1 MTSQTESMAART
13 SRIFDELQA
22 RTYRQTDRIFCGLMA
37 AQWVFG
43 VIVVFAES
51 QYVSGGS
58 GWHPHVWAAVVL
70 GAAISLPPMVLTA
83 VAPGQ
88 PITRYTIAIAQMLT
102 GALLIHLTGGRIET
116 HFHVFVSLAVLAYYR
131 DVRILIPAT
140 LVVVIDHGLR
150 GAFWPQSVY
159 GVLSA
164 SIWRM
169 AEHAGWVLFADVVLV
184 IAIRQSR
191 IELRRFAARSAEF
204 EASQDRYRAMVE
216 QTAESIVV
224 FDAETREILEFN
236 RSFGKRAGA
245 PIEHLRGFV
254 LDKEMVGGRPDQS
267 LEDEIAEVMRIGRA
281 MVSDRTLR
289 RLDGALVEVR
299 CSLSPTS
306 FGGRPAICAV
316 VHDITERKRFEAELA
331 HARDAALESS
341 RLKSEFLANMSHEIR
356 TPMNGVVGMAGLL
369 LETPL
374 TTDQRDFAET
384 IKSSADALLTIIN
397 DILDFSKVEAG
408 KLHFDISDFDLRQM
422 LEASID
428 LLAPRAFSKGIELV
442 LLVEP
447 NVPTA
452 LRGDPGRLRQIIINL
467 VGNAVKFTSE
477 GEVVLSVSLDEMLP
491 DGVRLRFEVRD
502 TGIGIPEDV
511 QPRLFEAFTQA
522 DGSTTRR
529 YGGTGL
535 GLAISDRLVKLM
547 NGEIGVISTVGQ
559 GSTFWFTITL
569 ERQRGDAQPRL
580 PISAL
585 SGRHML
591 VVDDNATNRKV
602 VHHQLALWGATDT
615 SVAGADEALAAL
627 RTRGASLED
636 PFDLII
642 LDFHMPDVDGLVL
655 AKMIHEMPASN
666 TIPMVMMTS
675 FTDVAGDRERLRE
688 RGIVVCLTKPVK
700 ASQFRDA
707 LLSALG
713 AQAPV
718 ASADIVESRRSAAGG
733 LRGRILV
740 AEDNTVNQKV
750 TLLQLQRLGCS
761 AEAVA
766 NGAEAVAALERG
778 PYDLVLMDCQMPEV
792 DGFEATRMI
801 RRANASHRTI
811 PIIAMTANALNGDRE
826 RCLAAGMDDYISK
839 PVNTD
844 DLQAVLAK
852 RLPL

>member
-1 MTSQTESMAART
+1 MTSQTESMSART
-13 SRIFDELQA
+13 SRIFDELQG
-22 RTYRQTDRIFCGLMA
+22 RTYRQTDRVFRGVMI

-43 VIVVFAES
+43 VIVAIVES
-51 QYVSGGS
+51 QYVWGGS
-58 GWHPHVWAAVVL
+58 GWHPHVFAAVLL
-70 GAAISLPPMVLTA
+70 GGAISLAPIVLAA

-88 PITRYTIAIAQMLT
+88 PITRYTIATAQMFT
-102 GALLIHLTGGRIET
+102 GALWIHLTGGRIET
-116 HFHVFVSLAVLAYYR
+116 HFHVFVSLAFLALYR
-131 DVRILIPAT
+131 DARVLIPAT

-164 SIWRM
+164 SIWRT

-184 IAIRQSR
+184 IAITQSR
-191 IELRRFAARSAEF
+191 IELRRFAARTAEF
-204 EASQDRYRAMVE
+204 E
-216 QTAESIVV
+216 
-224 FDAETREILEFN
+224 
-236 RSFGKRAGA
+236 
-245 PIEHLRGFV
+245 
-254 LDKEMVGGRPDQS
+254 
-267 LEDEIAEVMRIGRA
+267 
-281 MVSDRTLR
+281 
-289 RLDGALVEVR
+289 
-299 CSLSPTS
+299 TS
-306 FGGRPAICAV
+306 
-316 VHDITERKRFEAELA
+316 VHDITERKRIEAELA

-374 TTDQRDFAET
+374 TPDQRDFAET

-408 KLHFDISDFDLRQM
+408 KLHFDISDFDLRQA

-447 NVPTA
+447 NVPTE

-477 GEVVLSVSLDEMLP
+477 GEVVLSVSLEETLP
-491 DGVRLRFEVRD
+491 EGVRLRFEVRD

-511 QPRLFEAFTQA
+511 QPTLFEAFTQA

-547 NGEIGVISTVGQ
+547 SGEIGVISTVGE
-559 GSTFWFTITL
+559 GSTFWFTVTL
-569 ERQRGDAQPRL
+569 ERQRVDVQPRL
-580 PISAL
+580 P
-585 SGRHML
+585 
-591 VVDDNATNRKV
+591 T
-602 VHHQLALWGATDT
+602 
-615 SVAGADEALAAL
+615 
-627 RTRGASLED
+627 
-636 PFDLII
+636 
-642 LDFHMPDVDGLVL
+642 
-655 AKMIHEMPASN
+655 
-666 TIPMVMMTS
+666 
-675 FTDVAGDRERLRE
+675 
-688 RGIVVCLTKPVK
+688 
-700 ASQFRDA
+700 
-707 LLSALG
+707 
-713 AQAPV
+713 
-718 ASADIVESRRSAAGG
+718 GG

-740 AEDNTVNQKV
+740 ADDNTVNQKV

-761 AEAVA
+761 ADAVA

-844 DLQAVLAK
+844 DLQAILAK

>member
-1 MTSQTESMAART
+1 M
-13 SRIFDELQA
+13 
-22 RTYRQTDRIFCGLMA
+22 
-37 AQWVFG
+37 
-43 VIVVFAES
+43 
-51 QYVSGGS
+51 
-58 GWHPHVWAAVVL
+58 WAAVVL

-83 VAPGQ
+83 LAPGQ
-88 PITRYTIAIAQMLT
+88 PITRYTIATAQMLT

-140 LVVVIDHGLR
+140 LVVVLDHGLR

-184 IAIRQSR
+184 IAIKQSR

-245 PIEHLRGFV
+245 PIEHLHGLV

-289 RLDGALVEVR
+289 RLDGTLVEVR

-316 VHDITERKRFEAELA
+316 VHDITDRKRFEAELA

-374 TTDQRDFAET
+374 TPDQRDFAET

-408 KLHFDISDFDLRQM
+408 KLHFDVSDFDLRQT

-428 LLAPRAFSKGIELV
+428 LLAARAFSKGIELV

-467 VGNAVKFTSE
+467 VGNAVKFTND
-477 GEVVLSVSLDEMLP
+477 GEVVLSVSLED
-491 DGVRLRFEVRD
+491 DAAGRRAAAFRSARHRHRHSRRRAADAVRGLH
-502 TGIGIPEDV
+502 
-511 QPRLFEAFTQA
+511 A
-522 DGSTTRR
+522 
-529 YGGTGL
+529 GGWIDYAASMAARGL
-535 GLAISDRLVKLM
+535 GWRSP
-547 NGEIGVISTVGQ
+547 IG
-559 GSTFWFTITL
+559 W
-569 ERQRGDAQPRL
+569 
-580 PISAL
+580 
-585 SGRHML
+585 
-591 VVDDNATNRKV
+591 
-602 VHHQLALWGATDT
+602 
-615 SVAGADEALAAL
+615 
-627 RTRGASLED
+627 
-636 PFDLII
+636 
-642 LDFHMPDVDGLVL
+642 
-655 AKMIHEMPASN
+655 
-666 TIPMVMMTS
+666 
-675 FTDVAGDRERLRE
+675 
-688 RGIVVCLTKPVK
+688 
-700 ASQFRDA
+700 
-707 LLSALG
+707 
-713 AQAPV
+713 
-718 ASADIVESRRSAAGG
+718 
-733 LRGRILV
+733 
-740 AEDNTVNQKV
+740 
-750 TLLQLQRLGCS
+750 
-761 AEAVA
+761 
-766 NGAEAVAALERG
+766 
-778 PYDLVLMDCQMPEV
+778 
-792 DGFEATRMI
+792 
-801 RRANASHRTI
+801 
-811 PIIAMTANALNGDRE
+811 
-826 RCLAAGMDDYISK
+826 
-839 PVNTD
+839 
-844 DLQAVLAK
+844 
-852 RLPL
+852 